1 MLCFLEQY
9 SPCYL
14 HFFFSLQYG
23 LKVRSGI
30 SQAATSPWQ
39 WVVVMQD
46 WTQWN
51 NPADNPR
58 DSFLPNEVTRP
69 ALIVMN

>member
-1 MLCFLEQY
+1 MHALLSGAVFPL
-9 SPCYL
+9 L
-14 HFFFSLQYG
+14 FAFFFSLQYG

-51 NPADNPR
+51 NP
-58 DSFLPNEVTRP
+58 
-69 ALIVMN
+69 

>member
-1 MLCFLEQY
+1 MHALLSGAVFPL
-9 SPCYL
+9 L
-14 HFFFSLQYG
+14 FAFFFSLQYG

-30 SQAATSPWQ
+30 SPAATSLWQ

-51 NPADNPR
+51 NP
-58 DSFLPNEVTRP
+58 
-69 ALIVMN
+69 